1 MTEYVHIRYQCGTT
15 VLHNKL
21 KELGFEEK
29 GSDSPGLGIKQ
40 VRRFIKGHLSIHDS
54 YYKIILYVTPK
65 PPSKPTPFKVYDGL
79 SVNKDLL
86 ENFAKK
92 GIYHE
97 HYPD

>member
-1 MTEYVHIRYQCGTT
+1 MTEYIHTRYQRGTIAFWD
-15 VLHNKL
+15 KL

-40 VRRFIKGHLSIHDS
+40 IKCFVKGHLSVEDS
-54 YYKIILYVTPK
+54 YYKLVLYVTPK
-65 PPSKPTPFKVYDGL
+65 PPSKQIPIKVYDGL

-92 GIYHE
+92 GIYHVDYS
-97 HYPD
+97 H